1 MVLKKS
7 LCLCAVLAVMSQ
19 SLVAFEGGDV
29 DFKKLNETFREIDK
43 TSAEK
48 KAIVL
53 AEKQKEEEAYTA
65 LYNEAK
71 RLSSANNSLS
81 ECRVLNKCVY
91 GEFFDSP
98 IDYNME
104 LLKRGVDNSNDRLL
118 TLGSSYYKAGDFE
131 KAMYY
136 FDVAEKRGSI
146 QAKFNLGY
154 MYRNGLGVKTDIQK
168 AVDYFFDA
176 ANAGDQKSAHELGDL
191 YSRLDQTDPHKSL
204 GINYLIRASK
214 NGEESALI
222 RLASIFADGDGVPQ
236 NDVLAY
242 AMLKYCERK
251 NEPFSVSIA
260 RDNLKKR
267 MTPSQLNEAYALSK
281 DKKAI
286 LSLID

>member
-1 MVLKKS
+1 MALKKS

-53 AEKQKEEEAYTA
+53 AEKQKEEESYTT

-91 GEFFDSP
+91 GEFFDSS

-104 LLKRGVDNSNDRLL
+104 LLKRGINNSNDRML
-118 TLGSSYYKAGDFE
+118 TLGASYYKAGDFE

-154 MYRNGLGVKTDIQK
+154 MYRNGLGVKSDIQK
-168 AVDYFFDA
+168 AVNYYFEA
-176 ANAGDQKSAHELGDL
+176 ADAGDQKAVHELGDL
-191 YSRLDQTDPHKSL
+191 YSRLDSTDPHKSL
-204 GINYLIRASK
+204 GIDYLIQASK

-222 RLASIFADGDGVPQ
+222 RLASIFANGDGVPQ

-251 NEPFSVSIA
+251 NEPLSVAFA
-260 RDNLKKR
+260 RKQIFDR
-267 MTPSQLNEAYALSK
+267 MTDEQRKEAYALSK
-281 DKKAI
+281 NKKSI
-286 LSLID
+286 LALVN